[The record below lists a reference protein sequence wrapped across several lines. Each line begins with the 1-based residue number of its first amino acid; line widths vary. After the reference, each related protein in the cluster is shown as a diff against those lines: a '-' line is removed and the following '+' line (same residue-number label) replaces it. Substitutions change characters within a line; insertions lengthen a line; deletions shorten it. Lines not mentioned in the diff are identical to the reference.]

1 MPPVGGGAGGVVG
14 ILGASQVVRGALRRG
29 GTDAGTAAL
38 VGIAGLVLA
47 ALALIPAVGYV
58 EGVVVPLLGLR
69 VRRRAA
75 ERYAGLR
82 TLAK

>member
-1 MPPVGGGAGGVVG
+1 M
-14 ILGASQVVRGALRRG
+14 
-29 GTDAGTAAL
+29 
-38 VGIAGLVLA
+38 VLA

>member
-1 MPPVGGGAGGVVG
+1 MLFVAAAPSA
-14 ILGASQVVRGALRRG
+14 ARRHSSG
-29 GTDAGTAAL
+29 SPA
-38 VGIAGLVLA
+38 LVLA
-47 ALALIPAVGYV
+47 ALALVPVVGYV

-69 VRRRAA
+69 IRRRAA